1 MTAHPR
7 SRGENWRAI
16 DSPATGCGSS
26 PLTRGKLIC
35 GWVSGNS
42 ERLIPAHAG
51 KTSQRNHQRHRG
63 TAHPRSRGE
72 NGNKVATA
80 KQPHGSSPLTR
91 GKLPHPICVR
101 LDRRLIPAHAGKT
114 VSVAAV
120 MSPMGAHPRSRG
132 ENAEND
138 TGVASMN
145 GSSPLTR
152 GKLGEG
158 RGGPGCR
165 RLIPAHAGKTSPGR
179 GRPRWCA
186 AHPRSRGEND
196 DDHTHIPSVAGS
208 SPLTRGKPHFAPSF
222 TASRRLIPAH
232 AGKTT

>member
-114 VSVAAV
+114 
-120 MSPMGAHPRSRG
+120 
-132 ENAEND
+132 
-138 TGVASMN
+138 
-145 GSSPLTR
+145 
-152 GKLGEG
+152 
-158 RGGPGCR
+158 
-165 RLIPAHAGKTSPGR
+165 SPGR